1 LDDEYQDLETFQN
14 DILEYIDDEINILN
28 YTIEDD
34 DYQQLNLIIKTF
46 WNQND

>member
-1 LDDEYQDLETFQN
+1 MDDEYQDLETFQN